1 MAVPFPEAEF
11 EILVYI
17 LLGAFMATSAAAGI
31 YIRKL
36 HKMLQSQEPVEDEPE
51 LRTDNI
57 GLSKKSEDVLDA
69 VLEQPLLQSELPDEL
84 KVSKAT
90 VSNAVSELFERNLV
104 KKKKKANTY
113 LIEPKKDEL
122 EDQQRTPLSKQD

>member
-11 EILVYI
+11 EILIYI
-17 LLGAFMATSAAAGI
+17 ALGVLIGISSAAII

-36 HKMLQSQEPVEDEPE
+36 HSVIENNDVEKERE

-57 GLSKKSEDVLDA
+57 GLSKKAEDVMNI
-69 VLEQPLLQSELPDEL
+69 VMQESMLQSELPDEL

-90 VSNAVSELFERNLV
+90 VSNAVSELHERNLV
-104 KKKKKANTY
+104 QKRKKANTY
-113 LIEPKKDEL
+113 LIEPKMEEL
-122 EDQQRTPLSKQD
+122 EDQQKKPLDERE